1 MKIHVSPLIFFKMAA
16 LSLRR
21 HPIRSGLA
29 LLGIVI
35 GIAAMTVTM
44 ALGEGANERL
54 KKEILAMGENW
65 IYILPGNYL
74 SRGEVRKTRKRERN
88 LSYEDYLVIRQFSED
103 IQACTP
109 CMETKEVVKY
119 QGKQLVADI
128 QGLNADYFRIEPRG
142 IKSGMPFNSHHDA
155 SALRVAV
162 LGSEV
167 AKEFF
172 ERESPI
178 GKPILIGKTS
188 FQVIGVFN
196 EAQKKVNRI
205 QNPNINIVVPFST
218 VWKKLIIPD
227 ENHLIQRIIIRPKQG
242 KNSTQL
248 VASLRRLLRFR
259 HQLQEQQA
267 DDFTIWDLQ
276 AMMQAAHKSSQVFNQ
291 FLLIAASVSLI
302 VGGIGIM
309 NIMLVAMTERRKEIG
324 IKMALGATSTHI
336 LSQFLIEAVLLCLS
350 GGIIG
355 IFFGLGGTYLVGIL
369 TEFDW
374 AIRKTPLII
383 AFLTTLLTGLFFGFY
398 PAYKAS
404 RLNPVEAL
412 QTN

>member
-1 MKIHVSPLIFFKMAA
+1 MVRVSPFIFFKMAA

-21 HPIRSGLA
+21 HPIRSSLA

-35 GIAAMTVTM
+35 GIASMTVTM

-54 KKEILAMGENW
+54 KTEIIAMGENW
-65 IYILPGNYL
+65 IYIMPGNFL
-74 SRGEVRKTRKRERN
+74 SRGEVRKTRKNEKN
-88 LSYEDYLVIRQFSED
+88 LTYEDYLVIKRLSSD

-109 CMETKEVVKY
+109 CVETKEVVKY
-119 QGKQLVADI
+119 QGNQLVAEI

-142 IKSGMPFNSHHDA
+142 IKIGMPFSLYHET
-155 SALRVAV
+155 SALSVAV

-167 AKEFF
+167 AKELFK
-172 ERESPI
+172 RENPI
-178 GKPILIGKTS
+178 GKTVLIGKNS
-188 FQVIGVFN
+188 FKVIGVFN
-196 EAQKKVNRI
+196 EAPKKVNRI

-218 VWKKLIIPD
+218 IWKKKVIPD
-227 ENHLIQRIIIRPKQG
+227 EQNSIQRMIIRPKEG
-242 KNSTQL
+242 KHSTQL
-248 VASLRRLLRFR
+248 VASMRRLLRFQ
-259 HQLQEQQA
+259 HQLRDQQS

-336 LSQFLIEAVLLCLS
+336 LSQFLIESVLLCLT
-350 GGIIG
+350 GGLVG
-355 IFFGLGGTYLVGIL
+355 ILCGLGGTYFVGLL

-374 AIRKTPLII
+374 AIREAPLII
-383 AFLTTLLTGLFFGFY
+383 AFVTTLIVGLFFGFY

-412 QTN
+412 QSI

>member
-1 MKIHVSPLIFFKMAA
+1 MMISPFIFFKMAA

-21 HPIRSGLA
+21 HLIRSSLA

-35 GIAAMTVTM
+35 GIASMTVTM

-54 KKEILAMGENW
+54 KNEILAMGEKW
-65 IYILPGNYL
+65 IYIMPGNFL
-74 SRGEVRKTRKRERN
+74 GKGEVRKTRKREKN
-88 LSYEDYLVIRQFSED
+88 LQYSDYLALQQLSTD

-119 QGKQLVADI
+119 QGNQLVAEI
-128 QGLNADYFRIEPRG
+128 QGVKADYFRIEPRG
-142 IKSGMPFNSHHDA
+142 INQGMPFSSHHD
-155 SALRVAV
+155 SAALSVAV

-167 AKEFF
+167 AKELFKK
-172 ERESPI
+172 EDPI
-178 GKPILIGKTS
+178 GQTVLIGKRP
-188 FQVIGVFN
+188 FKVIGVFN
-196 EAQKKVNRI
+196 EAPKKINRI
-205 QNPNINIVVPFST
+205 QNPNVNIVVPFST
-218 VWKKLIIPD
+218 VWKKMIVPD
-227 ENHLIQRIIIRPKQG
+227 ETDSVHGIIIRPFAH

-248 VASLRRLLRFR
+248 VATIRRFLRFR
-259 HQLQEQQA
+259 HQLSDQQP

-309 NIMLVAMTERRKEIG
+309 NVMLVAMTERRKEIG
-324 IKMALGATSTHI
+324 IKMALGATSGHI
-336 LSQFLIEAVLLCLS
+336 LSQFLIESVLLCS
-350 GGIIG
+350 TGGIVG
-355 IFFGLGGTYLVGIL
+355 ILCGLGGTYLLGTL

-374 AIRKTPLII
+374 AIRQTPLII
-383 AFLTTLLTGLFFGFY
+383 AFVTTLVVGLFFGFY

-404 RLNPVEAL
+404 KLHPIEAL
-412 QTN
+412 QSI